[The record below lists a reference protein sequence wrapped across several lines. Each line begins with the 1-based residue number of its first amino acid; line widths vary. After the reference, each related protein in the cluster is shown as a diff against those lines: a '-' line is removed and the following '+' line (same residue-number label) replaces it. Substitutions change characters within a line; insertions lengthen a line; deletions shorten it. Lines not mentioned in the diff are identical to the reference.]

1 MDLKITSSSS
11 YAEALRSQLLRYQNE
26 ATTVAIINSPCL
38 RSGANLSFP
47 PCWSVVNLFPS
58 SVSDF
63 SPHGYEV
70 IGSVA
75 RPSSVEVPK
84 MLTN

>member
-1 MDLKITSSSS
+1 M
-11 YAEALRSQLLRYQNE
+11 
-26 ATTVAIINSPCL
+26 
-38 RSGANLSFP
+38 FP

-75 RPSSVEVPK
+75 RPSSVKVPK
-84 MLTN
+84 TLTNFKHRIGRL